1 MHLIHF
7 SVQKASYNFLADHSC
22 PVHGRLLHGIA
33 EASIHIHIFLTEI
46 LSAYD
51 TKHIELVITGSVY
64 HKFFCHFGDVVI
76 ISTSHSLITGN
87 HNCRYLSFLRRN
99 QMTNTEKRM
108 LRIRN
113 MSEDTCNRALH
124 VVEIRLRIRQYLF
137 GFFHFGRG
145 NHIHGIGNFHC
156 VLNTVDP
163 AFYFSCIC
171 HKFLLPFTVNIG
183 NRDGILYT

>member
-1 MHLIHF
+1 MHLVHF
-7 SVQKASYNFLADHSC
+7 SFQKASYNFLTDHSC
-22 PVHGRLLHGIA
+22 PVHGWLLYSIT
-33 EASIHIHIFLTEI
+33 EASIHIDIFFTEI
-46 LSAYD
+46 LSSYN
-51 TKHIELVITGSVY
+51 TKDIQFMVARSIG
-64 HKFFCHFGDVVI
+64 HKFLCHLGNIVI

-87 HNCRYLSFLRRN
+87 HDCRYLSFLRRN
-99 QMTNTEKRM
+99 QMTDTEKRM

-113 MSEDTCNRALH
+113 MSENTCDRTLH